1 MIQDNLSQL
10 FERDLEKLK
19 QEITAYTNEADL
31 WIIQDGISNSAGNL
45 SLHLVGNLKHF
56 VGKMLGNIPYE
67 RQRDKEFSDK
77 NIPLSVLINSID
89 ETIAAVKK
97 ALENLSGDEIKKIFP
112 SNVFGYEM
120 TTEYFLLHLLAHLN
134 YHLGQIN
141 YHRRLLDGE

>member
-31 WIIQDGISNSAGNL
+31 WIIQDGISNSPGNL

-77 NIPLSVLINSID
+77 NISASVLLNSID
-89 ETIAAVKK
+89 ETIEAVKQT
-97 ALENLSGDEIKKIFP
+97 LENLSEDAIKKIFP

-141 YHRRLLDGE
+141 YHRRLLNK

>member
-31 WIIQDGISNSAGNL
+31 WIIQDGISNSPGNL

-77 NIPLSVLINSID
+77 NISASILLNSID
-89 ETIAAVKK
+89 ETIEAVKQT
-97 ALENLSGDEIKKIFP
+97 LENLSEDAIKKIFP

-141 YHRRLLDGE
+141 YHRRLLNK